1 MQKVWDAAIG
11 TAPNGGAAA
20 GYEAIDGA
28 AAAFDNENEARIS
41 RVNASENEAWAT
53 RVNTNGVRTISGF
66 MERRRSRSSSSLR
79 LLSEE
84 TLSLDLE
91 ESFDYHSVG
100 VQSEPSS
107 LSLSI

>member
-28 AAAFDNENEARIS
+28 AAAFDNENEARIG